1 MTEEHVTKAAEG
13 IREARENP
21 PAVPAAT
28 APLPTFYR
36 DRPDMAQVERVCCY
50 ITAGNS
56 MNEAFKHREDP
67 AHELY
72 GIPAK
77 SIFLDWVVTHDDVRD
92 RYARAKRAAG
102 EYYAWRSIDIAE
114 ELIDNPSKER
124 AIAARVAIGGMQ
136 WAAAKLNRAEYGDDK
151 TLTLD
156 ATSNFVKALERVE
169 AANRRIDKAR
179 AIDVTPDAAN
189 MRQELVAVG
198 ASD

>member
-1 MTEEHVTKAAEG
+1 MAEQHIAKAAEG
-13 IREARENP
+13 IRNAQDNP
-21 PAVPAAT
+21 APAPLPHE
-28 APLPTFYR
+28 PLPTFYR
-36 DRPDMAQVERVCCY
+36 DKPDMAQVERVCCY
-50 ITAGNS
+50 ISAGNS
-56 MNEAFKHREDP
+56 MNQAFKHREDP

-114 ELIDNPSKER
+114 EVIDNPSKER
-124 AIAARVAIGGMQ
+124 AIAARVAIGGLQ
-136 WAAAKLNRAEYGDDK
+136 WAAAKLNRGEYGDDK

-189 MRQELVAVG
+189 MRQELVVIG
-198 ASD
+198 TSD